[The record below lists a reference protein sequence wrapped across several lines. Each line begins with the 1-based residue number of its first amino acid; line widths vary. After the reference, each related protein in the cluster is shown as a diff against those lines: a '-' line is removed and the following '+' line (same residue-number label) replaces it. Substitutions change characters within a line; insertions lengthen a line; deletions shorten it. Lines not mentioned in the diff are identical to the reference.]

1 VIPNKNLKGGFPL
14 LASIL
19 TCPFEMTKDAKEGRR
34 KKSISPVRL
43 SKSKT
48 GACHEYANSPASDW
62 SAGRV

>member
-1 VIPNKNLKGGFPL
+1 M
-14 LASIL
+14 ASIL